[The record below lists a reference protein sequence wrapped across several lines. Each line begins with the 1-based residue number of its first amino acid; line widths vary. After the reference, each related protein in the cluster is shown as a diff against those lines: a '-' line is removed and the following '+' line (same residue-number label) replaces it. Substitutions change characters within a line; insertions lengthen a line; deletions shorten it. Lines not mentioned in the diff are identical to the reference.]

1 MLKNKVII
9 VIGGAGLLGKEFVK
23 AITVNQGIVIIAD
36 HDQSAAKQ
44 VYSSALQSAD
54 ISQLGWIKVD
64 INSKKSLADMI
75 ESIHGQYGRI
85 DAFVNSAYPKNK
97 NYGKS
102 FFDVKHSDFCE
113 NISINLGGLF
123 LTCQQIALYF
133 KKQGY
138 GNIITIAS
146 IYGVIAPKFEIYHET
161 NITMPVEYAAI
172 KSAVIH
178 LTKYMAKFLK
188 GCNIRVNSISPGG
201 ILDKQPEDFIT
212 AYREQCLNRGM
223 LAAEDISG
231 SLIYLLS
238 DFGKFVNGQNL
249 IVDDGFCL

>member
-23 AITVNQGIVIIAD
+23 AIISNKGIAIIAD
-36 HDQSAAKQ
+36 YDQSAAKQ

-64 INSKKSLADMI
+64 INSKKSLANMI

-85 DAFVNSAYPKNK
+85 DAVVNSAYPKNK

-102 FFDVKHSDFCE
+102 FFDVDHADFCE
-113 NISINLGGLF
+113 NVSINLGGLF

-138 GNIITIAS
+138 GNIINIAS

-201 ILDKQPEDFIT
+201 ILDKQPDKFLI

-223 LAAEDISG
+223 LAVEDVSG

-238 DFGKFVNGQNL
+238 DFGRFVNGQNL
-249 IVDDGFCL
+249 IIDDGFCL